1 MNISRKNSYAPK
13 RSLGFTVAPYR
24 PVNKDAAPATRATG
38 GGDMIELSYSHCKP
52 STSADVMTPIRRAF
66 ELAQQPGGG
75 KHTVTASGRVDDS
88 VSVKVDGTKKTSS
101 SGSAHNFS
109 LTFENLSPGLHC
121 LHVKHNNINYYPEPT
136 GNISLI
142 NGTVGPCPPVTIIPG
157 ENDKDECECPCAAY
171 DDEGGGGSSSSSS
184 RSSSRTGLPLR
195 LASPSSG
202 GSSSAGRGVVRAA
215 TLQYMRWAA
224 SFGAFR
230 GMGGIP
236 GGRLEITGYDG
247 YDASLLTPAAL
258 AYRHPAASAVLVPE
272 GGIVPNALFRVY
284 EGGGYFNYVCDAEG
298 MEAFGVG
305 ATSSDTKRVQFV
317 TALSR
322 EERVV
327 TTLDAASY
335 LRVAKT
341 DGSAAFYNLTTGEFE
356 GYISAKNSLLT
367 AQQAE
372 SCLAVLR
379 QEDGTLRQ
387 LWNLW
392 DGLADIVPEADG
404 TGYTVSLYL
413 PGQVAGINETT
424 GLYTVTGDP
433 FKSFAISGDQ
443 EAQTLV
449 VTERDWT
456 LPASVAPLTAT
467 WKYANGQWSLAL
479 GEGSEAIAT
488 TKERI
493 ELEEEGS
500 YRILT
505 TVSKGEATASITAE
519 DYLSHPV
526 GELLLSRTEGYG
538 TPEAQTTVYDYDD
551 AGRLIAVTAPDGGK
565 TTYVHDDANR
575 VVITTTPWA
584 GGKSRLVQTTYL
596 DDGSEYSNEP
606 QKVED
611 NVVLASGSV
620 KLLRRD
626 VYAYSVADHVKR
638 VEKRSTANGTTR
650 LEVTETWQGSAENV
664 HARGRMRM
672 SQGADGVQTWYD
684 YAATTDHGALYHV
697 TAETRV
703 EGAAVPG
710 QSTRNVS
717 YITAE
722 GNTVREEHH
731 ILDSA
736 GTWRLLAAADYEF
749 DEQNRWIKRT
759 RSNGR
764 ITTRAYMCSGDL
776 LSETDENGVTTT
788 YGYDSARQLVEVIR
802 SAVTDGET
810 VITPETITS
819 YTRDAQGRVLQT
831 RTDTGALTTVESTE
845 YDLLERIISQT
856 DVLGRT
862 TTYAY
867 SADGLTTTVTT
878 PSGATLITRR
888 HPDGSVLEE
897 NGTGQRHLIYQTDTV
912 SDGIRQTVLIPALQ
926 EGEDDIIV
934 SRQITDGFGQGI
946 RTAQATTE
954 ADTFIYDR
962 QTYNARGLLARSE
975 RDNGTSSSALVM
987 APTLYAYDSFGN
999 VVKETWKL
1007 ANSPTLANS
1016 RITTYAYSVEAR
1028 ADGVYRITTT
1038 TKNNGQGTTYTES
1051 AATLLSESATLE
1063 NKTVATDPRG
1073 NLLTAWTEY
1082 GTGAQRMQKNSIPTS
1097 NITATATVIDG
1108 FTTAQTDHAG
1118 VTTTQTRAFTAAG
1131 MTLTRTDG
1139 RGNATTTKTDIAG
1152 RTVSVTDAAGN
1163 TTTTAYCP
1171 CCDNPATVTDAL
1183 GNTVHSKYDVRGR
1196 KIAEWGTA
1204 TQPAL
1209 FAYDA
1214 ADRMTCLTTFRA
1226 DAGDITTDPSERT
1239 DGDTTTWQY
1248 HDATGLLLKKTYADG
1263 THEDSAYNGLNM
1275 LTSKTDPRGITATY
1289 TWNVKKGVN
1298 TAITYSDGTPGV
1310 QYTYNHLNMVYRVT
1324 DASGTRN
1331 ITYNQYCEKETD
1343 KIVIEGNDYLI
1354 TEAYDALGRS
1364 SGYTLKKGGAIIHR
1378 ATQGYSADGRLAS
1391 AGFIHDGE
1399 EQSFGYG
1406 YLENSHLLL
1415 SLTMPNGI
1423 TLTKEYEEHRDLTT
1437 AMNYRLG
1444 ETSVAQRSYGY
1455 DALARPVT
1463 RTVTRQGSARNDSFT
1478 YNERS
1483 ELAAATLGTDGY
1495 GYGYD
1500 NIGNRKTAREL
1511 AEELT
1516 YASNSL
1522 NQYDSITMGEEAP
1535 FVPTYDANGNQ
1546 TLVKTAT
1553 GIWTVAYNAENR
1565 PVSFTSQDGQ
1575 TVVECGYDS
1584 MGRRFM
1590 KKVTR
1595 GGTVTKHER
1604 YIYRG
1609 YLQIA
1614 ALDMTQTGNPTLWL
1628 ITWDP
1633 SQSEATRAL
1642 AIQKDGTWC
1651 TYGQDITKNVWE
1663 MFDSAGNI
1671 ATTYDYT
1678 PFGAVTAS
1686 GNVTQPFQ
1694 WSSEMYDDELDLV
1707 YYNYRYYNPADGRWI
1722 NRDPIAED
1730 GGWNLYV
1737 FLSNSPF
1744 LKYDSLGMWSKVEG
1758 KEDTWCA
1765 EKNDKT
1771 LSSLATQKY
1780 HAHEKDAACIW
1791 PVGNT
1796 QGDGYPNGIQPGDIY
1811 DASNLSDSLP
1821 ANKHYYTLSRAFLED
1836 GSVYNVSYTFADG
1849 ASLPSILKRIS
1860 GEGATPITELLIN
1873 GHGGPTIYGIQGTF
1887 ALGETTFLLSDLMKL
1902 DTKATFAR
1910 AKSKKGP
1917 LRCWFSRN
1925 ATVRFSACK
1934 TRNTAYRFSQNI
1946 LRNKGLSWGTRHTI
1960 AVHRGIFGGFYLRHL
1975 DDHLK
1980 VLGETANGAGIHSA
1994 TWIAFKGAL

>member
-24 PVNKDAAPATRATG
+24 PVNKDAAPATRAAG
-38 GGDMIELSYSHCKP
+38 GGDMIELSYSHGKP

-284 EGGGYFNYVCDAEG
+284 EGGGYVNYVCDAEG

-322 EERVV
+322 EENVV
-327 TTLDAASY
+327 TTLDMASY

-341 DGSAAFYNLTTGEFE
+341 DGSSAFYNLTTGEFE

-392 DGLADIVPEADG
+392 DGLADIVPATEG
-404 TGYTVSLYL
+404 MGYTVSLYL
-413 PGQVAGINETT
+413 PGQVAGIDETT
-424 GLYTVTGDP
+424 GLYTVTGEP
-433 FKSFAISGDQ
+433 FKSFAIGGDAV
-443 EAQTLV
+443 AQTIII
-449 VTERDWT
+449 TERDWT

-479 GEGSEAIAT
+479 GEGSEAVAT

-664 HARGRMRM
+664 HARGRMHM

-722 GNTVREEHH
+722 GNTVREERH

-802 SAVTDGET
+802 SAVMDGET

-845 YDLLERIISQT
+845 YDLLGRIISQT
-856 DVLGRT
+856 DALGRT

-897 NGTGQRHLIYQTDTV
+897 NGTGQRHLIYQTDSV

-926 EGEDDIIV
+926 EGEADTIM
-934 SRQITDGFGQGI
+934 SRQITDGFGQSI

-975 RDNGTSSSALVM
+975 RDNGTSSAALVM

-1082 GTGAQRMQKNSIPTS
+1082 GTGAQRTQKNALPTS
-1097 NITATATVIDG
+1097 NITATTTVIDG

-1183 GNTVHSKYDVRGR
+1183 GNTVHFKYDVRGR

-1248 HDATGLLLKKTYADG
+1248 HDATGLLLRKTYADG

-1275 LTSKTDPRGITATY
+1275 LTSKTDPRGVTATY

-1310 QYTYNHLNMVYRVT
+1310 QYTYNHLNMAYRVT

-1331 ITYNQYCEKETD
+1331 MTYNQYCEKETD
-1343 KIVIEGNDYLI
+1343 KIGIEGNDYPI
-1354 TEAYDALGRS
+1354 TEEYDALGRS

-1378 ATQGYSADGRLAS
+1378 ATQGYGADGRLAS

-1522 NQYDSITMGEEAP
+1522 NQYDSITKGEEAP

-1553 GIWTVAYNAENR
+1553 GLWTVAYNAENR
-1565 PVSFTSQDGQ
+1565 PASFTRTEGEST
-1575 TVVECGYDS
+1575 TVVECGYDY
-1584 MGRRFM
+1584 MGRRYM
-1590 KKVTR
+1590 KKVTTN
-1595 GGTVTKHER
+1595 GTVTLHHR
-1604 YIYRG
+1604 YLYRG

-1614 ALDMTQTGNPTLWL
+1614 ALDMLHNQNVLHTIL
-1628 ITWDP
+1628 WDP
-1633 SQSEATRAL
+1633 AEAEATRPLAL
-1642 AIQKDGTWC
+1642 QKDGTWY
-1651 TYGQDITKNVWE
+1651 TYGLDLTKNVWE
-1663 MFDSAGNI
+1663 LFDSDGTFR
-1671 ATTYDYT
+1671 TTYDYA
-1678 PFGAVTAS
+1678 PYGAVTEQGEVA
-1686 GNVTQPFQ
+1686 QPLQ
-1694 WSSEMYDDELDLV
+1694 WSSEVYDAELALV

-1722 NRDPIAED
+1722 SRDLIAEE
-1730 GGWNLYV
+1730 GGWNLYA
-1737 FLSNSPF
+1737 FLSDSPF
-1744 LKYDSLGMWSKVEG
+1744 YEYDSLGLEQKNLEDYKDYDTNFTSLNLNDEFIQSFNCAGLATRTFTYMGLDDLKKKFLSKGKQIPCKEKCVKCQIKFWLWEYKLHLEYVKFGVVRKTQPNPDFHVVSGRVSCKDGSDLANVFSKNGARAIKGPGLGSNYKPAVREQRRENNAQEKLQYYDARIDNVVIYKTQSPLIGVRTNIKESCYCVDVEDTEG
-1758 KEDTWCA
+1758 K
-1765 EKNDKT
+1765 
-1771 LSSLATQKY
+1771 
-1780 HAHEKDAACIW
+1780 
-1791 PVGNT
+1791 
-1796 QGDGYPNGIQPGDIY
+1796 
-1811 DASNLSDSLP
+1811 
-1821 ANKHYYTLSRAFLED
+1821 
-1836 GSVYNVSYTFADG
+1836 
-1849 ASLPSILKRIS
+1849 
-1860 GEGATPITELLIN
+1860 
-1873 GHGGPTIYGIQGTF
+1873 
-1887 ALGETTFLLSDLMKL
+1887 
-1902 DTKATFAR
+1902 
-1910 AKSKKGP
+1910 
-1917 LRCWFSRN
+1917 
-1925 ATVRFSACK
+1925 
-1934 TRNTAYRFSQNI
+1934 
-1946 LRNKGLSWGTRHTI
+1946 
-1960 AVHRGIFGGFYLRHL
+1960 
-1975 DDHLK
+1975 
-1980 VLGETANGAGIHSA
+1980 
-1994 TWIAFKGAL
+1994 